1 MTEAVQAYRDQTPHS
16 AFSAQT
22 LKALN
27 AGLTPGSG
35 APAAQERTASA
46 ESELHRFGDLY
57 GASPSM
63 RELFGL
69 LGRVAPSRAMVLIK
83 GESGTGKE
91 LVASTL
97 HKKSELSSRPFV
109 AVNCGAFPAN
119 LVEAELF
126 GHERGG
132 FTGAV
137 RLRKGCFERADGG
150 TLFLDEVTEMPM
162 DMQVKLLLVLATGRF
177 CRDGGDQEVESKVRV
192 VCATNRDPDQAVK
205 AGLLRSD
212 LLYRLSVIPV
222 ELPALRDRGTDIDLL
237 AQLFLD
243 QLNLDAGT
251 TKGLSEASRQ
261 FLHTYSWPGNV
272 RELKNLVQ
280 RAFLMADNALELA
293 DARAMSDAGGTA
305 PAAPLALD
313 DHIVVPLGTSLA
325 ESERSLICATLER
338 CGGNKT
344 RAAEVLGVSLKT
356 LYNRLHEYG
365 TTFVRPQSAGRQLRS

>member
-1 MTEAVQAYRDQTPHS
+1 MNDALQPRSQEAESPN
-16 AFSAQT
+16 FSAET

-27 AGLTPGSG
+27 AGLTPGN
-35 APAAQERTASA
+35 APADRSA
-46 ESELHRFGDLY
+46 HVDIGPNRFGDLY
-57 GASPSM
+57 GASPAM
-63 RELFGL
+63 RDLFAL
-69 LGRVAPSRAMVLIK
+69 LGKVAPSQAIVLIK

-97 HKKSELSSRPFV
+97 HKKSELRHRPFV

-119 LVEAELF
+119 LVETELF

-150 TLFLDEVTEMPM
+150 TLFLDEVTEMPL
-162 DMQVKLLLVLATGRF
+162 DMQVKLLRVLETGRF
-177 CRDGGDQEVESKVRV
+177 CRVGGDQEVEFKVRV
-192 VCATNRDPDQAVK
+192 VCATNRCPDEAVK
-205 AGLLRSD
+205 AGILRSD
-212 LLYRLSVIPV
+212 LLYRLSVIPID
-222 ELPALRDRGTDIDLL
+222 LPALRDRGGDVDLL

-243 QLNLDAGT
+243 QLNSEGSTA
-251 TKGLSEASRQ
+251 KVFSEASRQ
-261 FLHTYSWPGNV
+261 FLHSYSWPGNV

-280 RAFLMADNALELA
+280 RAYLLA
-293 DARAMSDAGGTA
+293 DGALDLGTARAMSNTVNAAA
-305 PAAPLALD
+305 PAPVAMD
-313 DHIVVPLGTSLA
+313 DRIVVPVGTSLA
-325 ESERSLICATLER
+325 ESERSLICATLDR

-365 TTFVRPQSAGRQLRS
+365 TTFSRQPPPERRINA